1 VGANRIWVELEDRE
15 GRPIDGADVEVKVH
29 MHAMGAMPAMGGMA
43 SVAPQG
49 EGTYR
54 ADFDLEMGSTWLVE
68 IEADTREGSL
78 RAEGSLTVG
87 TPGLRLR
94 AAGAAER
101 TEPSEA
107 APPMEGHPAEF
118 SVEQARLQRIG
129 VRTALVEDAEL
140 EMTLRAVGRVVY
152 DESALEDVSLKVAG
166 WIGKLEANALG
177 IRVEKDAVLFTLYS
191 PELYAA
197 QQEYLQALASQSAAH
212 ETAAPDRADYLVRA
226 ARRRLELWDVAG
238 RDLDRIARR
247 DAPMEHVP
255 IRAPISGFVIEK
267 SVVEGSAVEPG
278 MRLLRIAP
286 LERVWVEADVYE
298 SELSMVGI
306 GQSARVTLAYLPGRT
321 YEGTVSYVYPY
332 LAGATRTA
340 RVRVELE
347 NPGLELRPD
356 MYANVE
362 LAASMGR
369 RLLVPESAVL
379 FAGDRRFVFLDLGG
393 GRFRPQQ
400 VEVGMRSGDK
410 VEILSGLEP
419 GQRIVA
425 SGTFLIASE
434 SRLRAALE
442 QW

>member
-94 AAGAAER
+94 AAGSGAAAEPSDV
-101 TEPSEA
+101 EPA
-107 APPMEGHPAEF
+107 VEGHAAEF
-118 SVEQARLQRIG
+118 VVEPARLQRIG
-129 VRTALVEDAEL
+129 VRSAVVEDAEL
-140 EMTLRAVGRVVY
+140 EMTIRAVGRVAY

-177 IRVEKDAVLFTLYS
+177 IRVEKGAVLFTLYS

-197 QQEYLQALASQSAAH
+197 QQEYLQALASQRAAH
-212 ETAAPDRADYLVRA
+212 ETAAPERADYLVRA
-226 ARRRLELWDVAG
+226 ARKRLELWDVAG
-238 RDLDRIARR
+238 RDLDRIARS
-247 DAPMEHVP
+247 DAPTEYVP
-255 IRAPISGFVIEK
+255 IRSPISGFVIEK
-267 SVVEGSAVEPG
+267 QVVEGSAVEPG

-286 LERVWVEADVYE
+286 LDRVWVEADIYE
-298 SELSMVGI
+298 SELSMVRVGHP
-306 GQSARVTLAYLPGRT
+306 ARVTLAYLPGRS
-321 YEGTVSYVYPY
+321 YEGEVSYVYPY

-362 LAASMGR
+362 LGASMGR